1 MNDTINFFTKTL
13 QNGKRHYR
21 MKNRRYTRIPHL
33 VALTAL
39 TVLLAACG
47 NDGPSTSDI
56 KARFNANLSGCDY
69 VHLSDFSREGDEP
82 KHWVQKGTD
91 LNGSDVERD
100 WTQDRIKV
108 SYTISL
114 DDIPDVKTAVANYI
128 DFTSKAKALR
138 ADADAKQQIV
148 SAGELAAGYH
158 ADGTSAAN
166 DYLAAHPDQVAAA
179 QAADQA
185 AQQAADDA
193 SKLGAAP
200 WQIAAGALHQVC
212 PSMKGAGIV
221 AKLFWTPQTDPA
233 TYGTAVSRQLT
244 ESILASK
251 IDGGDWMY

>member
-1 MNDTINFFTKTL
+1 
-13 QNGKRHYR
+13 
-21 MKNRRYTRIPHL
+21 MKNHHYPRIPHL
-33 VALTAL
+33 IALTAL
-39 TVLLAACG
+39 TALLAACG

-69 VHLSDFSREGDEP
+69 VHLSDFSREGDET

-100 WTQDRIKV
+100 WTQDRVKV

-128 DFTSKAKALR
+128 DLANKAKALR

-148 SAGELAAGYH
+148 EGGELAAGYH
-158 ADGTSAAN
+158 PDGSSAAN

-200 WQIAAGALHQVC
+200 WQVAAGALHQVC
-212 PSMKGAGIV
+212 PNMKGAGIV

-233 TYGTAVSRQLT
+233 TYGTAASRQLT
-244 ESILASK
+244 ESVLASK

>member
-1 MNDTINFFTKTL
+1 MKTAS
-13 QNGKRHYR
+13 
-21 MKNRRYTRIPHL
+21 MKYACL
-33 VALTAL
+33 ALCASL
-39 TVLLAACG
+39 TTLLAACG

-56 KARFNANLSGCDY
+56 KARFDANLAGCDY
-69 VHLSDFSREGDEP
+69 VHLNDFTRESDEP

-91 LNGSDVERD
+91 LNGSDVERN

-114 DDIPDVKTAVANYI
+114 DDIPEVKAAVAHYI
-128 DFTSKAKALR
+128 DLTSKAKALR

-148 SAGELAAGYH
+148 EAGEQAAGYH
-158 ADGTSAAN
+158 SDGSSAAN
-166 DYLAAHPDQVAAA
+166 DYLAAHSDQVAAA

-193 SKLGAAP
+193 SKLDAAP
-200 WQIAAGALHQVC
+200 WQVAAGALHEVC
-212 PSMKGAGIV
+212 PNLKGGGIV
-221 AKLFWTPQTDPA
+221 AKLFWTPQTDLA

>member
-1 MNDTINFFTKTL
+1 
-13 QNGKRHYR
+13 
-21 MKNRRYTRIPHL
+21 MKNHRYTRISHL
-33 VALTAL
+33 ATLTAL

-56 KARFNANLSGCDY
+56 KARFKANLSDCDY
-69 VHLSDFSREGDEP
+69 VHLGDFSREGDET

-91 LNGSDVERD
+91 LNGADVERD

-108 SYTISL
+108 SYTIAL
-114 DDIPDVKTAVANYI
+114 DDIPEVKTAVANYI
-128 DFTSKAKALR
+128 DLTSKAKALR
-138 ADADAKQQIV
+138 ADADAKQQVV
-148 SAGELAAGYH
+148 SDGELAAGYH

-166 DYLAAHPDQVAAA
+166 DYLAEHPDQVAAA

-212 PSMKGAGIV
+212 PNLKSAGIV

>member
-1 MNDTINFFTKTL
+1 M
-13 QNGKRHYR
+13 QNH
-21 MKNRRYTRIPHL
+21 RYTRIPHL

-47 NDGPSTSDI
+47 SDGPSTSDI
-56 KARFNANLSGCDY
+56 KARFEANLSGCDY
-69 VHLSDFSREGDEP
+69 VHLSDFSREGDEM

-91 LNGSDVERD
+91 PNGSDVERD
-100 WTQDRIKV
+100 WTQDRVKV
-108 SYTISL
+108 SYAIAL
-114 DDIPDVKTAVANYI
+114 DDIPEVKTAVANYI
-128 DFTSKAKALR
+128 DLTSKAKALR

-158 ADGTSAAN
+158 PDGSSAAN

-200 WQIAAGALHQVC
+200 WQIAAGALHEVC
-212 PSMKGAGIV
+212 PNLKSAGIV

>member
-1 MNDTINFFTKTL
+1 MKTTT
-13 QNGKRHYR
+13 
-21 MKNRRYTRIPHL
+21 MKYACL
-33 VALTAL
+33 ALCVSL
-39 TVLLAACG
+39 TTLLAACG

-56 KARFNANLSGCDY
+56 KARFTTNLSGCYY
-69 VHLSDFSREGDEP
+69 VHLSDFNRDSDET
-82 KHWVQKGTD
+82 KQWVQKGTD

-114 DDIPDVKTAVANYI
+114 DDIPEVKAAVANYI
-128 DFTSKAKALR
+128 DLTSKAKALR
-138 ADADAKQQIV
+138 SDADAKQQIV
-148 SAGELAAGYH
+148 EAGELAAGYRP
-158 ADGTSAAN
+158 DGSSAAN

-185 AQQAADDA
+185 AQQAADAA

-200 WQIAAGALHQVC
+200 WQIAAGALHDVC
-212 PSMKGAGIV
+212 PNMKGAGIV
-221 AKLFWTPQTDPA
+221 AKLFWTPRTDPT

-251 IDGGDWMY
+251 IDGGDWMF

>member
-1 MNDTINFFTKTL
+1 
-13 QNGKRHYR
+13 
-21 MKNRRYTRIPHL
+21 MKNHRYSRITGL

-47 NDGPSTSDI
+47 SGGPSTSEI
-56 KARFNANLSGCDY
+56 KTRFEANLSGCDY
-69 VHLSDFSREGDEP
+69 VHLSDFSREGDEA

-108 SYTISL
+108 SYTIAL
-114 DDIPDVKTAVANYI
+114 DDIPEVKTAVANYVEL
-128 DFTSKAKALR
+128 TSKAKALR

-148 SAGELAAGYH
+148 STGELAAGYH

-166 DYLAAHPDQVAAA
+166 DYLAAHPDQVATA

-185 AQQAADDA
+185 AQQATDDA

-200 WQIAAGALHQVC
+200 WQIAAAALQQAC
-212 PSMKGAGIV
+212 PNLKGAGIV

-233 TYGTAVSRQLT
+233 TYGMAVSRQLT